1 MIDLKAVAA
10 GTFISAGLALAA
22 AGVSTGVANAAP
34 AAPVIAGPQYVAEN
48 GPGRGP
54 RLAHVVDWWWPA
66 GAPRRWDPVDA
77 CIGVQGPF
85 GYVQGSACI

>member
-1 MIDLKAVAA
+1 VIDLKAVAA

-22 AGVSTGVANAAP
+22 MGVSTSTANATPVSP
-34 AAPVIAGPQYVAEN
+34 ASAGPQVFAQN
-48 GPGRGP
+48 GPGRG
-54 RLAHVVDWWWPA
+54 HGHGHDDDWWWDVP
-66 GAPRRWDPVDA
+66 GPRQWDPVDA

>member
-22 AGVSTGVANAAP
+22 AGVSTGVASAAP

-48 GPGRGP
+48 GPGRG
-54 RLAHVVDWWWPA
+54 HGHGHDDDWWWDDH
-66 GAPRRWDPVDA
+66 GPRGWNPVDA